1 MYDLYNF
8 KVEIAKQLCM
18 PAILQRNASNN
29 ILNNLS
35 FGTRMRVSRTVGDNV
50 TDVPRILVTK
60 RWFNYDVLDE
70 HLSHKEDYHVLCR
83 YEYVKTKRK
92 ELNL

>member
-35 FGTRMRVSRTVGDNV
+35 FGTRMRVPKSSRMRVSLTVGDNS
-50 TDVPRILVTK
+50 TDEPVSHVTK
-60 RWFNYDVLDE
+60 RWFNYNILDE
-70 HLSHKEDYHVLCR
+70 HMSHKED
-83 YEYVKTKRK
+83 
-92 ELNL
+92 